1 MFRTNQWLVFDCML
15 DFHFILS
22 PLRVNMH
29 CKPIPSALHFL
40 RVSRGYF
47 SGKEGKSSGYDC
59 QWGLQEF
66 HAEGERAKEE
76 KENKEEKE
84 KEGRKEKEEE
94 EGIWQV

>member
-1 MFRTNQWLVFDCML
+1 
-15 DFHFILS
+15 
-22 PLRVNMH
+22 MH
-29 CKPIPSALHFL
+29 CKPIPSTLHFL
-40 RVSRGYF
+40 RVSRGFF

-76 KENKEEKE
+76 KEEKENKEEKE

-94 EGIWQV
+94 EGNSWMTVVRREIS